1 MKRFWIAVSVLA
13 LVLIGAAACSAG
25 QQTTAPQP
33 TPTEAAPSA
42 PQGGETQAPQ
52 PAKTEAPQSVATKIG
67 EPTKSTQ
74 ESLSLPS
81 RDAGL
86 DKLKSYRIR
95 WQSQWST
102 TESGKTQTA
111 SWDWLEEYSSSPE
124 ALHWNWK
131 YTDVN
136 ATNASGMEAWQIGE
150 TTYMVTADQSN
161 QANCISF
168 STADASQR
176 LGKGLF
182 SPKTL
187 GGVTN
192 GRYVGAETVNSIPSN
207 HFQYDQ
213 QGVSL
218 SGLGKVSGDVWVAVD
233 GGYVVKDVLKWEG
246 SAGLFGSTATSTGAG
261 QWDWELS
268 DANQPITITAP
279 PNCQGAAGD
288 IPMMPDAKE
297 KSSLGD
303 TIIYKSASKVAD
315 VVAFYQ
321 KAMPAAGWKAEG
333 EPMIT
338 DNFATL
344 SFSQDGKKAQLSITS
359 EGGVTNVIVNV
370 TK

>member
-13 LVLIGAAACSAG
+13 LVLTGAAACGAG
-25 QQTTAPQP
+25 QQPTA
-33 TPTEAAPSA
+33 TEAEVST

-52 PAKTEAPQSVATKIG
+52 PNNTEAPQSAATSVA
-67 EPTKSTQ
+67 EPTKSAQ
-74 ESLSLPS
+74 ESLSLTS

-102 TESGKTQTA
+102 TEGGKTQTA
-111 SWDWLEEYSSSPE
+111 SWDWIEEYSSSPE

-136 ATNASGMEAWQIGE
+136 AKNPSGMEAWQIGD
-150 TTYMVTADQSN
+150 TTYMLTNDQSN

-187 GGVTN
+187 GGVSN
-192 GRYVGAETVNSIPSN
+192 GRYVGAETANGIPSN

-218 SGLGKVSGDVWVAVD
+218 SGLGKVSGEVWVAVD
-233 GGYVVKDVLKWEG
+233 GGYVVKDLLKWEG

-279 PNCQGAAGD
+279 DNCQGAAGD

-315 VVAFYQ
+315 VVAFYK
-321 KAMPAAGWKAEG
+321 KAMPAAGWKLEG
-333 EPMIT
+333 EPMTT
-338 DNFATL
+338 DAFATL
-344 SFSQDGKKAQLSITS
+344 TFTQDSKKAQVSITS
-359 EGGVTNVIVNV
+359 EGGMTNVIVNV